1 MQDGQKNGLCHFSS
15 QHSAIGIV
23 KEEDAC
29 YLEYRKNGNITKGIQ
44 IHSEFV
50 WFRTEWEWMANPN
63 TTIVWM
69 AIIFCLLVRNTS

>member
-29 YLEYRKNGNITKGIQ
+29 YLEYRKNGNNNERNSDTFRIYLVQNGMGNGWQ
-44 IHSEFV
+44 I
-50 WFRTEWEWMANPN
+50 P
-63 TTIVWM
+63 I
-69 AIIFCLLVRNTS
+69 LL